1 MFAVGWGAN
10 QFSPML
16 LVYRDEIGLS
26 ASTRAALFGVY
37 AAGLMPGLLLGGR
50 ASDRRGRR
58 SLVIPFV
65 ALSPLAT
72 LILIVGREEL
82 ALLAAGRLLAGVC
95 SGVVFGTASAWV
107 QELSAGESA
116 GVAARRAAIA
126 LSAGFGAG
134 PLAAALV
141 AQWAPEPLI
150 VPYLPHLVLA
160 VVALAL
166 LLPVPEPARA
176 VAAGKRPLV
185 VSALRIARF
194 RRIAVLLA
202 PWVFGFASI
211 TAVVLPAAVGANSDH
226 ALLVAGLAN
235 GLTLGAGALV
245 QPSIKRLEDRRRMI
259 GAYLGLGLGAVVALG
274 GALAVVADS
283 TALLLLLSPLCGIG
297 YGATLVSGLRETE
310 RLADPAER
318 AATIS
323 VYLAMTYVGFSL
335 PLLVSWAEPALGD
348 DGALIVVALLALAC
362 LAANTRGSR
371 GA

>member
-37 AAGLMPGLLLGGR
+37 AAGLIPGLLLGGR

-58 SLVIPFV
+58 SLVVPFV

-72 LILIVGREEL
+72 LILIVGRHDL

-107 QELSAGESA
+107 QELSAGESP

-134 PLAAALV
+134 PLVAAVV
-141 AQWAPEPLI
+141 AQWAPQPLI

-160 VVALAL
+160 VIALAL
-166 LLPVPEPARA
+166 LLPVPEPERVEAVGRRPLI
-176 VAAGKRPLV
+176 VAA
-185 VSALRIARF
+185 LRDARF

-202 PWVFGFASI
+202 PWVFGFAGI
-211 TAVVLPAAVGANSDH
+211 TAVVIPAAWV
-226 ALLVAGLAN
+226 
-235 GLTLGAGALV
+235 
-245 QPSIKRLEDRRRMI
+245 RRTTTCSSR
-259 GAYLGLGLGAVVALG
+259 A
-274 GALAVVADS
+274 
-283 TALLLLLSPLCGIG
+283 SP
-297 YGATLVSGLRETE
+297 T
-310 RLADPAER
+310 
-318 AATIS
+318 
-323 VYLAMTYVGFSL
+323 
-335 PLLVSWAEPALGD
+335 
-348 DGALIVVALLALAC
+348 
-362 LAANTRGSR
+362 GSR
-371 GA
+371 SERVPRCSRRSSGWRIAAAWSAPTWGSGSAPASRWAARSPSGPTARRSCSSSPPCVASPTARRSSPGCARPSAW

>member
-1 MFAVGWGAN
+1 
-10 QFSPML
+10 
-16 LVYRDEIGLS
+16 
-26 ASTRAALFGVY
+26 
-37 AAGLMPGLLLGGR
+37 
-50 ASDRRGRR
+50 
-58 SLVIPFV
+58 
-65 ALSPLAT
+65 
-72 LILIVGREEL
+72 
-82 ALLAAGRLLAGVC
+82 
-95 SGVVFGTASAWV
+95 
-107 QELSAGESA
+107 
-116 GVAARRAAIA
+116 
-126 LSAGFGAG
+126 
-134 PLAAALV
+134 
-141 AQWAPEPLI
+141 
-150 VPYLPHLVLA
+150 
-160 VVALAL
+160 
-166 LLPVPEPARA
+166 
-176 VAAGKRPLV
+176 
-185 VSALRIARF
+185 LRIASF

-283 TALLLLLSPLCGIG
+283 TALLLLLSPLCGIA